1 MRFSL
6 TKFYP
11 IIFPHI
17 RKFDVTMRDGLES
30 IPKNYN
36 LDDKKVILN
45 KLINVYKPE
54 SLEIGSLVSSK
65 ICPQMNNS
73 YELYNYAN
81 NLYNKNKKVCDFYL
95 LIPPTYKYLNN
106 AKKQNIRNISLI
118 TSVSNPFQKKKYN
131 QSIEET
137 KYIIKDALKTSNTT
151 NTTNTTNTSKPFDNV
166 KLYVSCITN
175 CPITGKQDNEYI
187 VNQLYEY
194 LHIDG
199 VSNVCLTDTCG
210 NMRYSDFKHII
221 DYLNIEMNYK
231 LDKLSLHLHNNDARK
246 YYTTDAIIKYAMY
259 NKINKFDLTSYDNI
273 YFGNGII
280 TVDIKHFNNN
290 LTYNRLYESIY
301 NIFTYGQK

>member
-6 TKFYP
+6 TKVYP
-11 IIFPHI
+11 LIFPNI
-17 RKFDVTMRDGLES
+17 KKFDVTMRDGLES
-30 IPKNYN
+30 IPRKYTLNE
-36 LDDKKVILN
+36 KKTILN
-45 KLINVYKPE
+45 KLMNVYKPE
-54 SLEIGSLVSSK
+54 SLEIGSIISSK
-65 ICPQMNNS
+65 IYPQMNKS

-81 NLYNKNKKVCDFYL
+81 NLYNKKQKVCDFYL
-95 LIPPTYKYLNN
+95 LIPPTYKYLNI
-106 AKKQNIRNISLI
+106 AKKQNIRNISLV
-118 TSVSNPFQKKKYN
+118 TSVSNQYQKKTYN

-137 KYIIKDALKTSNTT
+137 KNIIKDLVKTSNTS
-151 NTTNTTNTSKPFDNV
+151 NTSNTSKSFDNI
-166 KLYVSCITN
+166 KLYVSCVTN
-175 CPITGKQDNEYI
+175 CPISGKQDNEHI
-187 VNQLYEY
+187 INELYEY

-199 VSNVCLTDTCG
+199 ISNVCLTDTCG

-231 LDKLSLHLHNNDARK
+231 LDKLSLHLHNDSTK

-259 NKINKFDLTSYDNI
+259 NKINKFDLTNFDNI

-280 TVDIKHFNNN
+280 TVDVKQFNNN